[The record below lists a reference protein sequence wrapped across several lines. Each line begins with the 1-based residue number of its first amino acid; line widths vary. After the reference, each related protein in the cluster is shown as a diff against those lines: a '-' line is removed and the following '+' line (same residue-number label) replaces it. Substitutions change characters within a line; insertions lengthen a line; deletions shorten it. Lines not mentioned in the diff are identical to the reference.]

1 VTTLS
6 GVTPAYA
13 KKLERLGIY
22 TVRDLLQHYPRRHE
36 DFSSTVDV
44 IFLVEGAKQT
54 VKVRVEVVRARPGGR
69 GRRATEAFLS
79 DDSGRM
85 KAIWFNQ
92 PYLAQSL
99 HVGDEIVL
107 SGKVQRERRGGG
119 LAMMNPAFER
129 GSQGGLHTGRLVPVY
144 PETHGLTSRWIRA
157 RIDAALAS
165 ADQMRDE
172 VPADVERSQGLPS
185 LPSAIRRVHYPN
197 DEEEL
202 NQARKRIA
210 FRQLL
215 LMQVAVLISRE
226 QREHQTAPVIDYDVE
241 RARAIRDALP
251 FALTDA
257 QRKAAHAVFKDL
269 AEPRPMA
276 RLLQG
281 DVGSGKTAVAA
292 MAAAMAARAGYQTLM
307 MAPTEILAQQHA
319 RTLRPYLEPLR
330 MRMDLLVGSTTA
342 ANRRRILEQLSQGE
356 LDLLVGT
363 HALIEPTVVPH
374 NLGLVISDEQHRFG
388 VGQREALAQ
397 KSGIYPHVLSMTA
410 TPIPRTLQLTLYG
423 DLTVSVLDQMPP
435 GRQVVDTRL
444 VSPAERDE
452 AYNFVRRQVADG
464 RQVFV
469 ICPLVED
476 SDLIQ
481 ARSATSEHER
491 LQTEVFPELRLA
503 LLHGR
508 MKPVEK
514 DAVMEAF
521 KAGEYQILVST
532 SVVEVGVDVPNAT
545 VMMIEG
551 AERFGLAQLHQF
563 RGRVGRGEHK
573 AFCLLLS
580 DADAADSADSNRRLG
595 AMVRYA
601 SGFDLAEVDLEIRGP
616 GDLLGATGA
625 QHGHDAGLL
634 VAGLLDARL
643 IVAAREE
650 AERLVRQGLDPEL
663 VQAARGFH
671 IAGSLS

>member
-1 VTTLS
+1 M
-6 GVTPAYA
+6 A
-13 KKLERLGIY
+13 
-22 TVRDLLQHYPRRHE
+22 
-36 DFSSTVDV
+36 
-44 IFLVEGAKQT
+44 
-54 VKVRVEVVRARPGGR
+54 
-69 GRRATEAFLS
+69 
-79 DDSGRM
+79 
-85 KAIWFNQ
+85 
-92 PYLAQSL
+92 
-99 HVGDEIVL
+99 
-107 SGKVQRERRGGG
+107 
-119 LAMMNPAFER
+119 
-129 GSQGGLHTGRLVPVY
+129 
-144 PETHGLTSRWIRA
+144 
-157 RIDAALAS
+157 
-165 ADQMRDE
+165 DE
-172 VPADVERSQGLPS
+172 VPVAVERSQGLPN
-185 LPSAIRRVHYPN
+185 LPEAIQQIHFP
-197 DEEEL
+197 DSEEQL
-202 NQARKRIA
+202 IQARKRIA

-215 LMQVAVLISRE
+215 LMQIAVLVSRAE
-226 QREHQTAPVIDYDVE
+226 REHQVAPVIPYDVD

-251 FALTDA
+251 FDLTDA
-257 QRKAAHAVFKDL
+257 QRKAAHFIFKEL

-292 MAAAMAARAGYQTLM
+292 MAAAMVSRAGYQTLL

-319 RTLRPYLEPLR
+319 RTLRPYLAPLR
-330 MRMDLLVGSTTA
+330 MRMDLLAGSTAA
-342 ANRRRILEQLSQGE
+342 ANRRAILEQLSDGE

-363 HALIEPTVVPH
+363 HALIEPGVIPH

-397 KSGIYPHVLSMTA
+397 RSGIHPHVLSMTA

-444 VSPAERDE
+444 VPPERRDD
-452 AYNFVRRQVADG
+452 AYNFVRAQVAGG

-491 LQTEVFPELRLA
+491 LQTEVFPEFRLA

-508 MKPVEK
+508 MKAAEK
-514 DAVMEAF
+514 DSVMEAF

-573 AFCLLLS
+573 AVCLLLS
-580 DADAADSADSNRRLG
+580 DADAVDSADSNRRLG
-595 AMVRYA
+595 ALVRYA

-625 QHGHDAGLL
+625 QHGHDDRLL

-643 IVAAREE
+643 IAAAREE
-650 AERLVRQGLDPEL
+650 AERLVRRGLDATL
-663 VQAARGFH
+663 ARAARGYH